1 MNTEITVATENGMS
15 MSEMM
20 GVSIGEGG
28 KKSSSLARMT
38 QIHSG
43 IMGNMSLEGKS
54 IKTEVVPSGAYKLDL
69 GEGKVAYS
77 TNPSVRVFVIR
88 QQWTRWDSE
97 SNQMQKTVLS
107 IDLKGDLKDNVGGFN
122 IGRPTGYVQDWDG
135 LPQATKELMR
145 QVKKTKVIFGTVT

>member
-43 IMGNMSLEGKS
+43 IMGNMSCRG
-54 IKTEVVPSGAYKLDL
+54 
-69 GEGKVAYS
+69 
-77 TNPSVRVFVIR
+77 
-88 QQWTRWDSE
+88 
-97 SNQMQKTVLS
+97 
-107 IDLKGDLKDNVGGFN
+107 
-122 IGRPTGYVQDWDG
+122 
-135 LPQATKELMR
+135 
-145 QVKKTKVIFGTVT
+145 QVY

>member
-43 IMGNMSLEGKS
+43 IMGNMSVEGKS
-54 IKTEVVPSGAYKLDL
+54 IKTEVVPSGA
-69 GEGKVAYS
+69 
-77 TNPSVRVFVIR
+77 
-88 QQWTRWDSE
+88 
-97 SNQMQKTVLS
+97 
-107 IDLKGDLKDNVGGFN
+107 
-122 IGRPTGYVQDWDG
+122 
-135 LPQATKELMR
+135 
-145 QVKKTKVIFGTVT
+145 